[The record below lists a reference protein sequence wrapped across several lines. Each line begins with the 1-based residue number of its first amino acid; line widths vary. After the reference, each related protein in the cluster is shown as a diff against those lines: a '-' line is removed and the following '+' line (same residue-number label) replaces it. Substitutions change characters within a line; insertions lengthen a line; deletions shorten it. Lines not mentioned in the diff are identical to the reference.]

1 MKTVTVKT
9 SRAEDLHRP
18 ALWGAISAYENP
30 YVVRH
35 FAEKHEASVA
45 EAETLFQEMK
55 RFLYLGYVLGMPCS
69 PSKAV
74 DEMWHEFITHTTA
87 YMDFCGDYFGE
98 YIDHFPSDQPELTVY
113 TLTRD
118 AALEI
123 FGPLDERCW
132 PIPMPLRADKCSCS
146 NKGCSCNCSN
156 NARPTRRWRLVRV
169 NDMARRSDQEAVL
182 AESFGSTFPLEP
194 FHRAFALDV
203 AEGMT

>member
-1 MKTVTVKT
+1 MVATAKT
-9 SRAEDLHRP
+9 SRAGDLHQP
-18 ALWGAISAYENP
+18 ALWDAVSAYENP

-35 FAEKHEASVA
+35 FAEKHNASVIDA
-45 EAETLFQEMK
+45 EELFREMK

-74 DEMWHEFITHTTA
+74 DEMWHEFITHTAA
-87 YMDFCGDYFGE
+87 YMDFCGDHFGE

-132 PIPMPLRADKCSCS
+132 PIPTPLRIGNCSCS
-146 NKGCSCNCSN
+146 NKGCSCNGT
-156 NARPTRRWRLVRV
+156 NARPVCRWRLVRV
-169 NDMARRSDQEAVL
+169 NDTVRPSDQEAVL
-182 AESFGSTFPLEP
+182 AGSFRSADPLEP
-194 FHRAFALDV
+194 FHRVFALDI
-203 AEGMT
+203 AEGMN